1 MIRIGLTGSIGM
13 GKSTTARMFA
23 EAGVPGHDAD
33 AVVHMLYAGRAAPL
47 IEAEFPGT
55 VVDGKVD
62 RTLLSPHV
70 LGNPDAMKRLEAIV
84 HPLVRDEEEAFLEK
98 ARINRR
104 HAVLL
109 DIPLLFE
116 TGGDKRVDV
125 SVVVTADP
133 DIQRQRVLARPGM
146 SEDRFQAIVSRQ
158 MPDVEKRRKA
168 HFTIDTGRGLDA
180 ARRSVDAI
188 LRALAPVP

>member
-1 MIRIGLTGSIGM
+1 
-13 GKSTTARMFA
+13 MF
-23 EAGVPGHDAD
+23 
-33 AVVHMLYAGRAAPL
+33 
-47 IEAEFPGT
+47 
-55 VVDGKVD
+55 
-62 RTLLSPHV
+62 
-70 LGNPDAMKRLEAIV
+70 
-84 HPLVRDEEEAFLEK
+84 
-98 ARINRR
+98 
-104 HAVLL
+104 
-109 DIPLLFE
+109 
-116 TGGDKRVDV
+116 V

-158 MPDVEKRRKA
+158 MPDAEKRRKA